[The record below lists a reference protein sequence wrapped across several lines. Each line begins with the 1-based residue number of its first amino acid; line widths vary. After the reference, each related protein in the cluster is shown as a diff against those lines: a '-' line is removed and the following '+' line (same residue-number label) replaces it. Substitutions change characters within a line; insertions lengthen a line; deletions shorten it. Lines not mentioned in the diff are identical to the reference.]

1 MSNSSL
7 TTLTKISPNRTSPR
21 NHGIDT
27 ITIHCYVGQVTAAQG
42 LEEFYSEKKGAS
54 CNYVVG
60 RDGSIGLCVPETDR
74 SWCSSNREND
84 NRAVTIE
91 TASDSKDSYKVT
103 DEAYAALLDLVT
115 DICRRNGAKKLLW
128 FGDKEKTLTY
138 TPKDG
143 EMVMTVH
150 RWFANKACP
159 GNYLYNKHS
168 EIATEVTRRLQ
179 NETEDDMDISKLTD
193 DQILELANRL
203 NTVLAGQE
211 PSSWSEEDREWAE
224 NAGLIQGDEKGNKQY
239 KAWTTRESMVTF
251 LRRIVRMMK
260 EG

>member
-91 TASDSKDSYKVT
+91 TASDSKDPYRVT

-115 DICRRNGAKKLLW
+115 DICRRNGAQKLLW

-159 GNYLYNKHS
+159 GEYLYNKHS

-179 NETEDDMDISKLTD
+179 NETEDDMSYEQWKEYMERYR
-193 DQILELANRL
+193 QELREQPESDWY
-203 NTVLAGQE
+203 QE
-211 PSSWSEEDREWAE
+211 KD
-224 NAGLIQGDEKGNKQY
+224 
-239 KAWTTRESMVTF
+239 KAAVESLGIFEPDGVVTYPRDFITREQVGA
-251 LRRIVRMMK
+251 LIARYDAGHR
-260 EG
+260 